1 MRKKNVFVILFAL
14 LTFAA
19 AQAQVANTTTALLG
33 AWTGKLDLGTAKL
46 TLVFHFEQKDGFVAC
61 TMDSP
66 DQGAKGI
73 GVYKDYLSED
83 SVALSVQALGVT
95 YRAKLKNGQ
104 LDGTFMQGGLRL
116 PLVLKKGELERRR
129 PQTPAEPYPY
139 QTEEI
144 TFVNQADNA
153 TLSGTLTYP
162 VGYETMKKKDVPVV
176 LMVTGSGLQNRDEEL
191 FDHKPFLVLADHLAR
206 HGIASLRYDDRGF
219 GASVGG
225 DRVQKDAT
233 TLDFMRDAEAG
244 IQYLRSLKKFGKF
257 GVIGHSE
264 GGNIA
269 FMLGADKKVDFVVS
283 MAGVGV
289 KADTALTAQVNR
301 IMELQGQAVRIS
313 TEQYRQNVRASQ
325 SGAWMDWFVGYDPT
339 ADIAAVKCPVMAING
354 DKDCQVVSSLNL
366 SSIKQLLQ
374 KNKHHL
380 IKEYPSLNHLFQH
393 SQTGLPTEY
402 GNIEETISPE
412 VMTDITEWING
423 VK

>member
-1 MRKKNVFVILFAL
+1 MKIQVLTAVFMLISFAGM
-14 LTFAA
+14 
-19 AQAQVANTTTALLG
+19 AQVASKTTALLG
-33 AWTGKLDLGTAKL
+33 TWTGKLNVGATSL
-46 TLVFHFEQKDGFVAC
+46 TLVFHFEQTDDHVVC

-73 GVYKDYLSED
+73 GVYKNYLSED
-83 SVALSVQALGVT
+83 SVSLSVITLGVN
-95 YRAKLKNGQ
+95 YRAKLKDGQ
-104 LDGTFMQGGLRL
+104 LDGTFVQNGLRL

-129 PQTPAEPYPY
+129 PQMPAAPYSY
-139 QTEEI
+139 KTEDI

-162 VGYETMKKKDVPVV
+162 VDYETMKEKEVPVV
-176 LMVTGSGLQNRDEEL
+176 IMVSGSGLQNRDEEL

-219 GASVGG
+219 GASKGG

-233 TLDFMRDAEAG
+233 TLDYKRDAEAG
-244 IQYLRSLKKFGKF
+244 IQYLRSLKKFGKL

-289 KADTALTAQVNR
+289 KIDIALTAQANN
-301 IMELQGQAVRIS
+301 IMELQGQPTRLSV
-313 TEQYRQNVRASQ
+313 EQYRQNVQALQ
-325 SGAWMDWFVGYDPT
+325 SPWMNWFIDYDPT
-339 ADIAAVKCPVMAING
+339 ADISAMKCPVMAING
-354 DKDCQVVSSLNL
+354 DKDCQVISSLNL
-366 SSIKQLLQ
+366 PSIRQLLQ
-374 KNKHHL
+374 KNKRHL
-380 IKEYPSLNHLFQH
+380 VKEYPSLNHLFQH
-393 SQTGLPTEY
+393 CQTGLPTEY

-412 VMTDITEWING
+412 VLTDITKWING

>member
-1 MRKKNVFVILFAL
+1 MKRQILTAVFL
-14 LTFAA
+14 LISLAGM
-19 AQAQVANTTTALLG
+19 AQVASKTTALLG
-33 AWTGKLDLGTAKL
+33 TWTGKLNVGATSL
-46 TLVFHFEQKDGFVAC
+46 TLVLHFEQADGYVVC

-73 GVYKDYLSED
+73 GVYKNYLSED
-83 SVALSVQALGVT
+83 SVSLSVIALGVN
-95 YRAKLKNGQ
+95 YRAKLKDGQ
-104 LDGTFMQGGLRL
+104 LNGTFMQNGLRL

-129 PQTPAEPYPY
+129 PQMPAAPYPY
-139 QTEEI
+139 KTEDV

-162 VGYETMKKKDVPVV
+162 VGYETMKKKGVPVV
-176 LMVTGSGLQNRDEEL
+176 IMVSGSGLQNRDEEL

-219 GASVGG
+219 GASRGG

-233 TLDFMRDAEAG
+233 TLDYKRDAEAG
-244 IQYLRSLKKFGKF
+244 IQYLRSLKKFGKV

-289 KADTALTAQVNR
+289 KMDIALTAQANK
-301 IMELQGQAVRIS
+301 ILELQGQPARLSV
-313 TEQYRQNVRASQ
+313 EQYRQNVQALQ
-325 SGAWMDWFVGYDPT
+325 SPWMDWFVGYDPT
-339 ADIAAVKCPVMAING
+339 TDIAAVKCPVMAING
-354 DKDCQVVSSLNL
+354 DKDCQVISTLNL
-366 SSIKQLLQ
+366 PSIRQLLQ

-380 IKEYPSLNHLFQH
+380 VKEYPSLNHLFQH
-393 SQTGLPTEY
+393 CQTGLPTEY

-412 VMTDITEWING
+412 VLTDITKWING

>member
-1 MRKKNVFVILFAL
+1 MKRRNIFVMLFAL
-14 LTFAA
+14 LTFAV

-33 AWTGKLDLGTAKL
+33 AWTGKLDLGTASL
-46 TLVFHFEQKDGFVAC
+46 TLVLHFEQKDGFVAC

-104 LDGTFMQGGLRL
+104 LDGTFMQNGLRL

-129 PQTPAEPYPY
+129 PQMPAAPYPY
-139 QTEEI
+139 KTEDV

-162 VGYETMKKKDVPVV
+162 VGYETMKNKDVPVV
-176 LMVTGSGLQNRDEEL
+176 IMVSGSGLQNRDEEL

-219 GASVGG
+219 GASEGG

-233 TLDFMRDAEAG
+233 TLDYKRDAEAG
-244 IQYLRSLKKFGKF
+244 IQYLRSLKKFGRV

-289 KADTALTAQVNR
+289 KADTALTAQANK
-301 IMELQGQAVRIS
+301 ILELQGQPARLSV
-313 TEQYRQNVRASQ
+313 EQYRQNVQALQ
-325 SGAWMDWFVGYDPT
+325 SPWMDWFVGYDPT

-354 DKDCQVVSSLNL
+354 DKDCQVISSLNL
-366 SSIKQLLQ
+366 PSIRQLLQ
-374 KNKHHL
+374 SNRHN
-380 IKEYPSLNHLFQH
+380 IVKEYPSLNHLFQH
-393 SQTGLPTEY
+393 CQTGLPTEY

-412 VMTDITEWING
+412 VLTDITKWING

>member
-1 MRKKNVFVILFAL
+1 MKRQILTAVFL
-14 LTFAA
+14 LISLAGM
-19 AQAQVANTTTALLG
+19 AQVAPKTTALLG
-33 AWTGKLDLGTAKL
+33 TWTGKLNVGATSL
-46 TLVFHFEQKDGFVAC
+46 TLVLHFEQADGYVVC

-73 GVYKDYLSED
+73 GVYKNYLSED
-83 SVALSVQALGVT
+83 SVSLSVIALGVN
-95 YRAKLKNGQ
+95 YRAKLKDGQ
-104 LDGTFMQGGLRL
+104 LDGTFVQNGLRL

-129 PQTPAEPYPY
+129 PQMPAAPYPY
-139 QTEEI
+139 KTEDV

-162 VGYETMKKKDVPVV
+162 VDYETMKEKEVPVV
-176 LMVTGSGLQNRDEEL
+176 IMVSGSGLQNRDEEL

-219 GASVGG
+219 GASEGG

-233 TLDFMRDAEAG
+233 TLDYKRDAEAG
-244 IQYLRSLKKFGKF
+244 IQYLRSLKKFGKV

-289 KADTALTAQVNR
+289 KADTALTAQANK
-301 IMELQGQAVRIS
+301 ILELQGQPARLSV
-313 TEQYRQNVRASQ
+313 EQYRQNVQALQ
-325 SGAWMDWFVGYDPT
+325 SPWMNWFIDYDPT
-339 ADIAAVKCPVMAING
+339 ADISAMKCPVMAING
-354 DKDCQVVSSLNL
+354 DKDCQVISTLNL
-366 SSIKQLLQ
+366 PSIRQLLQ
-374 KNKHHL
+374 KNKHVL
-380 IKEYPSLNHLFQH
+380 VKEYPSLNHLFQH

-412 VMTDITEWING
+412 VLKDITEWI
-423 VK
+423 KRAK

>member
-1 MRKKNVFVILFAL
+1 MKKKNIFVILFAL
-14 LTFAA
+14 LAFAV
-19 AQAQVANTTTALLG
+19 AQAQVANSTTALLG
-33 AWTGKLDLGTAKL
+33 AWSGKLDLGTAKL
-46 TLVFHFEQKDGFVAC
+46 TLVLHFEQKDGFVAC

-83 SVALSVQALGVT
+83 SVALSVQSLGVT

-104 LDGTFMQGGLRL
+104 LDGTFVQNGLRL

-129 PQTPAEPYPY
+129 PQMPAAPYPY
-139 QTEEI
+139 KTEDV

-162 VGYETMKKKDVPVV
+162 VGYETMKKKGVPVV
-176 LMVTGSGLQNRDEEL
+176 IMVSGSGLQNRDEEL

-219 GASVGG
+219 GASSGG

-233 TLDFMRDAEAG
+233 TLDYKRDAEAG
-244 IQYLRSLKKFGKF
+244 IQYLRSLKKFGKV

-283 MAGVGV
+283 MAGVVV
-289 KADTALTAQVNR
+289 KADTALTAQANK
-301 IMELQGQAVRIS
+301 IMELQGQS
-313 TEQYRQNVRASQ
+313 TRLSVEQYRQNVQALQ
-325 SGAWMDWFVGYDPT
+325 SPWMDWFVDYDPT
-339 ADIAAVKCPVMAING
+339 KDIAAVKCPVMAING
-354 DKDCQVVSSLNL
+354 DKDCQVISSLNL

-374 KNKHHL
+374 KNKHLL

-393 SQTGLPTEY
+393 CQTGLPAEY

-412 VMTDITEWING
+412 VLTDITEWING

>member
-1 MRKKNVFVILFAL
+1 MKKKNIFVMLFVL
-14 LTFAA
+14 LTFAV

-33 AWTGKLDLGTAKL
+33 AWTGKLDLGTASL
-46 TLVFHFEQKDGFVAC
+46 TLVLHFEQKDGFVAC

-104 LDGTFMQGGLRL
+104 LNGTFMQNGLRL

-129 PQTPAEPYPY
+129 PQMPAEPYPY

-176 LMVTGSGLQNRDEEL
+176 IMVSGSGLQNRDEEL

-219 GASVGG
+219 GASDGG

-233 TLDFMRDAEAG
+233 TLDYKRDAEAG
-244 IQYLRSLKKFGKF
+244 IQYLRSLKKFGKV

-289 KADTALTAQVNR
+289 KADTALTAQANK
-301 IMELQGQAVRIS
+301 ILELQGQPARLSV
-313 TEQYRQNVRASQ
+313 EQYRQNVQALQ
-325 SGAWMDWFVGYDPT
+325 SPWMNWFVDYDPT

-354 DKDCQVVSSLNL
+354 DKDCQVISSLNL
-366 SSIKQLLQ
+366 PSIRQILQ
-374 KNKHHL
+374 SDRHNI

-393 SQTGLPTEY
+393 CQTGLPTEY

-412 VMTDITEWING
+412 VLTDITEWING

>member
-1 MRKKNVFVILFAL
+1 MKRQILTAVFL
-14 LTFAA
+14 LISLAGM
-19 AQAQVANTTTALLG
+19 AQVASKTTALLG
-33 AWTGKLDLGTAKL
+33 TWTGKLNVGATSL
-46 TLVFHFEQKDGFVAC
+46 TLVLHFEQADGYVVC

-73 GVYKDYLSED
+73 GVYKNYLSED
-83 SVALSVQALGVT
+83 SVSLSVIALGVN
-95 YRAKLKNGQ
+95 YRAKLKDGQ
-104 LDGTFMQGGLRL
+104 LDGTFVQNGLRL

-129 PQTPAEPYPY
+129 PQMPAAPYPY
-139 QTEEI
+139 KTEDV

-162 VGYETMKKKDVPVV
+162 VDYETMKEKEVPVV
-176 LMVTGSGLQNRDEEL
+176 IMVSGSGLQNRDEEL

-219 GASVGG
+219 GASKGG

-233 TLDFMRDAEAG
+233 TLDYKRDAEAG
-244 IQYLRSLKKFGKF
+244 IQHLRSLKKFGKV

-289 KADTALTAQVNR
+289 KVDTALTAQANK
-301 IMELQGQAVRIS
+301 IMELQGQPTRLNV
-313 TEQYRQNVRASQ
+313 EQYRQNVQALHSP
-325 SGAWMDWFVGYDPT
+325 WMGWFIDYDPT
-339 ADIAAVKCPVMAING
+339 KDISAMKCPVMAING
-354 DKDCQVVSSLNL
+354 DKDCQVISTLNL
-366 SSIKQLLQ
+366 PSIRQLLQ
-374 KNKHHL
+374 KNKRHL
-380 IKEYPSLNHLFQH
+380 VKEYPSLNHLFQH
-393 SQTGLPTEY
+393 CQTGLPTEY

-412 VMTDITEWING
+412 VMTDITEWI
-423 VK
+423 KEAK

>member
-1 MRKKNVFVILFAL
+1 MKKQVLTAVFMLISFAGM
-14 LTFAA
+14 
-19 AQAQVANTTTALLG
+19 AQVASKTTALLG
-33 AWTGKLDLGTAKL
+33 TWTGKLNVGTTSL
-46 TLVFHFEQKDGFVAC
+46 TLVFHFEQTDDHVVC

-73 GVYKDYLSED
+73 GVYKNYLSED
-83 SVALSVQALGVT
+83 SVSLSVITLGVN
-95 YRAKLKNGQ
+95 YRAKLKDGQ
-104 LDGTFMQGGLRL
+104 LDGTFVQNGLRL

-129 PQTPAEPYPY
+129 PQMPAAPYPY
-139 QTEEI
+139 QTEDI

-176 LMVTGSGLQNRDEEL
+176 IMVSGSGLQNRDEEL

-206 HGIASLRYDDRGF
+206 HGIASLRYDDRAF
-219 GASVGG
+219 GKSEGG
-225 DRVQKDAT
+225 DRIHKDAT
-233 TLDFMRDAEAG
+233 TLDYKRDAEAG
-244 IQYLRSLKKFGKF
+244 IQYLRSLKKFGKV

-289 KADTALTAQVNR
+289 KVDTALTAQANK
-301 IMELQGQAVRIS
+301 ILELQGQPTRLNV
-313 TEQYRQNVRASQ
+313 EQYRQNVQALHSP
-325 SGAWMDWFVGYDPT
+325 WMDWFIDYDPT

-354 DKDCQVVSSLNL
+354 DKDCQVISTLNL
-366 SSIKQLLQ
+366 PSIRQLLQ

-393 SQTGLPTEY
+393 CQTGLPTEY

-412 VMTDITEWING
+412 VLTDITKWI
-423 VK
+423 KRAK

>member
-1 MRKKNVFVILFAL
+1 MKKQVLTAVFMLISFAGM
-14 LTFAA
+14 
-19 AQAQVANTTTALLG
+19 AQVASKTTALLG
-33 AWTGKLDLGTAKL
+33 TWTGKLNVGTTSL
-46 TLVFHFEQKDGFVAC
+46 TLVFHFEQTDDHVVC

-73 GVYKDYLSED
+73 GVYKNYLSED
-83 SVALSVQALGVT
+83 SVSLSVITLGVN
-95 YRAKLKNGQ
+95 YRAKLKDGQ
-104 LDGTFMQGGLRL
+104 LDGTFVQNGLRL

-129 PQTPAEPYPY
+129 PQMPAAPYPY
-139 QTEEI
+139 QTEDI

-176 LMVTGSGLQNRDEEL
+176 IMVSGSGLQNRDEEL

-206 HGIASLRYDDRGF
+206 HGIASLRYDDRAF
-219 GASVGG
+219 GKSEGG
-225 DRVQKDAT
+225 DRIHKDAT
-233 TLDFMRDAEAG
+233 TLDYKRDAEAG
-244 IQYLRSLKKFGKF
+244 IQHLRSLKKFGKV

-289 KADTALTAQVNR
+289 KVDTALTAQANK
-301 IMELQGQAVRIS
+301 IMELQGQQTRLSV
-313 TEQYRQNVRASQ
+313 EQYRQNVQALQ
-325 SGAWMDWFVGYDPT
+325 SPWMGWFIDYDPT
-339 ADIAAVKCPVMAING
+339 ADISAMKCPVMAING
-354 DKDCQVVSSLNL
+354 DKDCQVISTLNL
-366 SSIKQLLQ
+366 PSIRQLLQ

-393 SQTGLPTEY
+393 CQTGLPTEY

-412 VMTDITEWING
+412 VMTDITKWING
-423 VK
+423 LK

>member
-1 MRKKNVFVILFAL
+1 MKRQILTAVFL
-14 LTFAA
+14 LIPLAGM
-19 AQAQVANTTTALLG
+19 AQVASKTTALLG
-33 AWTGKLDLGTAKL
+33 TWTGKLNVGATSL
-46 TLVFHFEQKDGFVAC
+46 TLVLHFEQADGYVVC

-73 GVYKDYLSED
+73 GVYKNYLSED
-83 SVALSVQALGVT
+83 SVSLSVIALGVN
-95 YRAKLKNGQ
+95 YRAKLKDGQ
-104 LDGTFMQGGLRL
+104 LDGTFVQNGLRL

-129 PQTPAEPYPY
+129 PQMPAAPYPY
-139 QTEEI
+139 KTEDV

-162 VGYETMKKKDVPVV
+162 VDYETMREKEVPVV
-176 LMVTGSGLQNRDEEL
+176 IMVSGSGLQNRDEEL

-219 GASVGG
+219 GASRGG

-233 TLDFMRDAEAG
+233 TLDYKRDAEAG
-244 IQYLRSLKKFGKF
+244 IQYLRSLKKFGKV

-289 KADTALTAQVNR
+289 KADTALTAQANK
-301 IMELQGQAVRIS
+301 IMELQGQPTRLS
-313 TEQYRQNVRASQ
+313 LEQYRQNVQALQ
-325 SGAWMDWFVGYDPT
+325 SPWMDWFVGYDPT

-354 DKDCQVVSSLNL
+354 DKDCQVISSLNL
-366 SSIKQLLQ
+366 PSIRQLLQ
-374 KNKHHL
+374 KNKHHF

-393 SQTGLPTEY
+393 CQTGLPTEY

-412 VMTDITEWING
+412 VMTDITEWI
-423 VK
+423 KEAK

>member
-1 MRKKNVFVILFAL
+1 MKKLVLTAVFMLISLAGM
-14 LTFAA
+14 
-19 AQAQVANTTTALLG
+19 AQVASKTTALLG
-33 AWTGKLDLGTAKL
+33 TWTGKLNVGATSL
-46 TLVFHFEQKDGFVAC
+46 TLVLHFEQADGYVVC

-73 GVYKDYLSED
+73 GVYKNYLSED
-83 SVALSVQALGVT
+83 SVSLSVIALGVN
-95 YRAKLKNGQ
+95 YRAKLKDGQ
-104 LDGTFMQGGLRL
+104 LDGTFVQNGLRL

-129 PQTPAEPYPY
+129 PQMPAAPYPY
-139 QTEEI
+139 KTEDV

-162 VGYETMKKKDVPVV
+162 VDYETMKEKEVPVV
-176 LMVTGSGLQNRDEEL
+176 IMVSGSGLQNRDEEL

-219 GASVGG
+219 GASKGG

-233 TLDFMRDAEAG
+233 TLDYKRDAEAG
-244 IQYLRSLKKFGKF
+244 IQYLRCLKKFGKV

-289 KADTALTAQVNR
+289 KVDTALTAQANK
-301 IMELQGQAVRIS
+301 IMELQGQPTRLNV
-313 TEQYRQNVRASQ
+313 EQYRQNVQALQSQ
-325 SGAWMDWFVGYDPT
+325 WMDWFIDHDPT

-354 DKDCQVVSSLNL
+354 DKDCQVISSLNL
-366 SSIKQLLQ
+366 PSIRQLLQ
-374 KNKHHL
+374 KNKHVL
-380 IKEYPSLNHLFQH
+380 VKEYPSLNHLFQH
-393 SQTGLPTEY
+393 CQTGLPTEY

-412 VMTDITEWING
+412 VLTDITKWING
-423 VK
+423 LK

>member
-1 MRKKNVFVILFAL
+1 MKIQVLTAVFMLISFAGM
-14 LTFAA
+14 
-19 AQAQVANTTTALLG
+19 AQVASKTTALLG
-33 AWTGKLDLGTAKL
+33 TWTGKLNVGATSL
-46 TLVFHFEQKDGFVAC
+46 TLVFHFEQTDDHVVC

-73 GVYKDYLSED
+73 GVYKNYLSED
-83 SVALSVQALGVT
+83 SVSLSVITLGVN
-95 YRAKLKNGQ
+95 YRAKLKDGQ
-104 LDGTFMQGGLRL
+104 LDGTFVQNGLRL

-129 PQTPAEPYPY
+129 PQMPAAPYPY
-139 QTEEI
+139 KTEDI

-162 VGYETMKKKDVPVV
+162 VDYETMKEKEVPVV
-176 LMVTGSGLQNRDEEL
+176 IMVSGSGLQNRDEEL

-219 GASVGG
+219 GASKGG

-233 TLDFMRDAEAG
+233 TLDYKRDAEAG
-244 IQYLRSLKKFGKF
+244 IQYLRSLKKFGKV

-289 KADTALTAQVNR
+289 KIDIALTAQANK
-301 IMELQGQAVRIS
+301 ILELQGQPARLSV
-313 TEQYRQNVRASQ
+313 EQYRQNVQALQ
-325 SGAWMDWFVGYDPT
+325 SPWMNWFVDYDPT
-339 ADIAAVKCPVMAING
+339 ADIAEVKCPVMAING
-354 DKDCQVVSSLNL
+354 DKDCQVISSLNL
-366 SSIKQLLQ
+366 PSIRQLLQ
-374 KNKHHL
+374 KNKHVL
-380 IKEYPSLNHLFQH
+380 VKEYPSLNHLFQH
-393 SQTGLPTEY
+393 CQTGLPTEY

-412 VMTDITEWING
+412 VLTDITKWING

>member
-1 MRKKNVFVILFAL
+1 MKRRNIFVMLFAL
-14 LTFAA
+14 LTFAV

-33 AWTGKLDLGTAKL
+33 TWTGKLDLGTAKL
-46 TLVFHFEQKDGFVAC
+46 TLVLHFEQKDGFVAC

-104 LDGTFMQGGLRL
+104 LDGTFMQNGLRL

-129 PQTPAEPYPY
+129 PQMPAAPYPY
-139 QTEEI
+139 KTEDV

-162 VGYETMKKKDVPVV
+162 VGYETMKKKGVPVV
-176 LMVTGSGLQNRDEEL
+176 IMVSGSGLQNRDEEL
-191 FDHKPFLVLADHLAR
+191 FDHKPFLVLADHFAR

-219 GASVGG
+219 GASEGG

-233 TLDFMRDAEAG
+233 TLDYKRDAEAG
-244 IQYLRSLKKFGKF
+244 IQYLRSLKKFGKV

-289 KADTALTAQVNR
+289 KADTALTAQANK
-301 IMELQGQAVRIS
+301 IMELQGQPTRLSV
-313 TEQYRQNVRASQ
+313 EQYRQNVQALQ
-325 SGAWMDWFVGYDPT
+325 SPWMGWFVGYDPT

-354 DKDCQVVSSLNL
+354 DKDCQVISSLNL
-366 SSIKQLLQ
+366 PSIKQLLQ
-374 KNKHHL
+374 KNKHYL

-393 SQTGLPTEY
+393 CQTGLPTEY

-412 VMTDITEWING
+412 VMTDIVEWING
-423 VK
+423 VN

>member
-14 LTFAA
+14 LAFAV
-19 AQAQVANTTTALLG
+19 AQAQVANSTTALLG

-129 PQTPAEPYPY
+129 PQTPKTPYPY

-144 TFVNQADNA
+144 TFVNQADNV
-153 TLSGTLTYP
+153 TLSGTLTFP
-162 VGYETMKKKDVPVV
+162 VGYETMKKKGVPVV
-176 LMVTGSGLQNRDEEL
+176 IMVSGSGLQNRDEEL

-219 GASVGG
+219 GASKGG

-233 TLDFMRDAEAG
+233 TLDYKRDAEAG
-244 IQYLRSLKKFGKF
+244 IQYLRSLKKFGKV

-289 KADTALTAQVNR
+289 KADTALTAQANKV
-301 IMELQGQAVRIS
+301 MELQGQPTRLSV
-313 TEQYRQNVRASQ
+313 EQYRQNVQALQ
-325 SGAWMDWFVGYDPT
+325 SPWMDWFVDYDPT
-339 ADIAAVKCPVMAING
+339 KDIAAVKCPVMAING
-354 DKDCQVVSSLNL
+354 DKDCQVISSLNL
-366 SSIKQLLQ
+366 PSIKQLLQ

-393 SQTGLPTEY
+393 CQTGLPAEY

-412 VMTDITEWING
+412 VLTDITEWINR

>member
-1 MRKKNVFVILFAL
+1 MKKQVLTAVFMLISFAGM
-14 LTFAA
+14 
-19 AQAQVANTTTALLG
+19 AQVASKTTALLG
-33 AWTGKLDLGTAKL
+33 TWTGKLNVGATSL
-46 TLVFHFEQKDGFVAC
+46 TLVFHFEQTDDHVVC

-73 GVYKDYLSED
+73 GVYKNYLSED
-83 SVALSVQALGVT
+83 SVSLSVITLGVN
-95 YRAKLKNGQ
+95 YRAKLKDGQ
-104 LDGTFMQGGLRL
+104 LDGTFVQNGLRL

-129 PQTPAEPYPY
+129 PQMPAAPYPY
-139 QTEEI
+139 LTEDI

-176 LMVTGSGLQNRDEEL
+176 IMVSGSGLQNRDEEL

-206 HGIASLRYDDRGF
+206 HGIASLRYDDRAF
-219 GASVGG
+219 GKSEGG
-225 DRVQKDAT
+225 DRIHKDAT
-233 TLDFMRDAEAG
+233 TLDYKRDAEAG
-244 IQYLRSLKKFGKF
+244 IQHLRSLKKFGKV
-257 GVIGHSE
+257 GAIGHSE

-289 KADTALTAQVNR
+289 KVDTALTAQANKIR
-301 IMELQGQAVRIS
+301 ELQGQPARLSV
-313 TEQYRQNVRASQ
+313 EQYRQNVQALQ
-325 SGAWMDWFVGYDPT
+325 SPWMNWFVDYDPT
-339 ADIAAVKCPVMAING
+339 ADIAEVKCPVMAING
-354 DKDCQVVSSLNL
+354 DKDCQVISSLNL
-366 SSIKQLLQ
+366 PSIRQLLQ

-393 SQTGLPTEY
+393 CQTGLPTEY
-402 GNIEETISPE
+402 GNIEETISSE
-412 VMTDITEWING
+412 VLTDIVEWING

>member
-1 MRKKNVFVILFAL
+1 MKRRNIFVMLFAL
-14 LTFAA
+14 LTFAV

-33 AWTGKLDLGTAKL
+33 GWTGKLDLGTAKL
-46 TLVFHFEQKDGFVAC
+46 TLVLHFEQKDGFVAC

-104 LDGTFMQGGLRL
+104 LDGTFMQNGLRL

-129 PQTPAEPYPY
+129 PQMPAAPYPY
-139 QTEEI
+139 KTEDA

-162 VGYETMKKKDVPVV
+162 VEYETMKNKDVPVV
-176 LMVTGSGLQNRDEEL
+176 IMVSGSGLQNRDEEL

-219 GASVGG
+219 GASKGG

-233 TLDFMRDAEAG
+233 TLDYKRDAEAG
-244 IQYLRSLKKFGKF
+244 IQYLRSLKKFGKV

-289 KADTALTAQVNR
+289 KADTALTAQANK
-301 IMELQGQAVRIS
+301 ILELQGQPARLSV
-313 TEQYRQNVRASQ
+313 EQYRQNVQALQ
-325 SGAWMDWFVGYDPT
+325 SPWMNWFVDYDPT

-354 DKDCQVVSSLNL
+354 DKDCQVISSFNL
-366 SSIKQLLQ
+366 PSIRQLLQ
-374 KNKHHL
+374 KNKRHL
-380 IKEYPSLNHLFQH
+380 VKEYPSLNHLFQH

>member
-1 MRKKNVFVILFAL
+1 MKRQILTAVFL
-14 LTFAA
+14 LISLAGM
-19 AQAQVANTTTALLG
+19 AQVASKTTALLG
-33 AWTGKLDLGTAKL
+33 TWTGKLNVGATSL
-46 TLVFHFEQKDGFVAC
+46 TLVLHFEQADGYVVC

-73 GVYKDYLSED
+73 GVYKNYLSED
-83 SVALSVQALGVT
+83 SVSLSVIALGVN
-95 YRAKLKNGQ
+95 YRAKLKDGQ
-104 LDGTFMQGGLRL
+104 LDGTFVQNGLRL

-129 PQTPAEPYPY
+129 PQMPAEPYPY
-139 QTEEI
+139 KTEDV

-162 VGYETMKKKDVPVV
+162 VDYETMKEKEVPVV
-176 LMVTGSGLQNRDEEL
+176 IMVSGSGLQNRDEEL

-219 GASVGG
+219 GASKGG

-233 TLDFMRDAEAG
+233 TLDYKRDAEAG
-244 IQYLRSLKKFGKF
+244 IQYLRSLKKFGKV

-289 KADTALTAQVNR
+289 KIDIALTAQANK
-301 IMELQGQAVRIS
+301 ILELQGQPARLSV
-313 TEQYRQNVRASQ
+313 EQYRQNVQALQ
-325 SGAWMDWFVGYDPT
+325 SPWMDWFIDYDPT
-339 ADIAAVKCPVMAING
+339 ADISAMKCPVMAING
-354 DKDCQVVSSLNL
+354 DKDCQVISTLNL
-366 SSIKQLLQ
+366 PSIRQLLQ
-374 KNKHHL
+374 KNKRHL
-380 IKEYPSLNHLFQH
+380 VKEYPSLNHLFQH
-393 SQTGLPTEY
+393 CQTGLPTEY

-412 VMTDITEWING
+412 VLTDITKWI
-423 VK
+423 KEAK

>member
-1 MRKKNVFVILFAL
+1 MKRQILTAVFL
-14 LTFAA
+14 LISLAGM
-19 AQAQVANTTTALLG
+19 AQVASKTTALLG
-33 AWTGKLDLGTAKL
+33 TWTGKLNVGATSL
-46 TLVFHFEQKDGFVAC
+46 TLVLHFEQADGYVVC

-73 GVYKDYLSED
+73 GVYKNYLSED
-83 SVALSVQALGVT
+83 SVSLSVIALGVN
-95 YRAKLKNGQ
+95 YRAKLKDGQ
-104 LDGTFMQGGLRL
+104 LDGTFVQNGLRL

-129 PQTPAEPYPY
+129 PQMPGAPYPY
-139 QTEEI
+139 KTEDV

-162 VGYETMKKKDVPVV
+162 VDYETMKEKEVPVV
-176 LMVTGSGLQNRDEEL
+176 IMVSGSGLQNRDEEL

-219 GASVGG
+219 GASKGG

-233 TLDFMRDAEAG
+233 TLDYKRDAEAG
-244 IQYLRSLKKFGKF
+244 IQYLRSLKKFGKV

-289 KADTALTAQVNR
+289 KIDIALTAQANK
-301 IMELQGQAVRIS
+301 ILELQGQPARLSV
-313 TEQYRQNVRASQ
+313 EQYRQNVQALQ
-325 SGAWMDWFVGYDPT
+325 SPWMNWFVDYDPT
-339 ADIAAVKCPVMAING
+339 ADIAEVKCPVMAING
-354 DKDCQVVSSLNL
+354 DKDCQVISTLNL
-366 SSIKQLLQ
+366 PSIRQLLQ
-374 KNKHHL
+374 KNKRHL
-380 IKEYPSLNHLFQH
+380 VKEYPSLNHLFQH
-393 SQTGLPTEY
+393 CQTGLPTEY

-412 VMTDITEWING
+412 VLTDIVEWING

>member
-1 MRKKNVFVILFAL
+1 MKKQVLTAVFMLISFAGM
-14 LTFAA
+14 
-19 AQAQVANTTTALLG
+19 AQVASKTTALLG
-33 AWTGKLDLGTAKL
+33 TWTGKLNVGATSL
-46 TLVFHFEQKDGFVAC
+46 TLVFHFEQTDDHVVC

-73 GVYKDYLSED
+73 GVYKNYLSED
-83 SVALSVQALGVT
+83 SVSLSVIALGVN
-95 YRAKLKNGQ
+95 YRAKLKDGQ
-104 LDGTFMQGGLRL
+104 LNGTFVQNGLRL

-129 PQTPAEPYPY
+129 PQMPAAPYPY
-139 QTEEI
+139 QTEDI

-162 VGYETMKKKDVPVV
+162 VGYETMKEKEVPVV
-176 LMVTGSGLQNRDEEL
+176 IMVSGSGLQNRDEEL
-191 FDHKPFLVLADHLAR
+191 FDHKPFLVLADHFAR

-219 GASVGG
+219 GASKGG

-233 TLDFMRDAEAG
+233 TLDYKRDAEAG
-244 IQYLRSLKKFGKF
+244 IQYLRSLKKFGKV

-289 KADTALTAQVNR
+289 KADTALTAQANK
-301 IMELQGQAVRIS
+301 IMELQGQPTRLSV
-313 TEQYRQNVRASQ
+313 EQYRQNVQALQ
-325 SGAWMDWFVGYDPT
+325 SPWMDWFVGYDPT

-354 DKDCQVVSSLNL
+354 DKDCQVISSLNL
-366 SSIKQLLQ
+366 PSIRQLLQ

-412 VMTDITEWING
+412 VLTDIVEWING

>member
-1 MRKKNVFVILFAL
+1 MKKQVLTAVFMLISFAGM
-14 LTFAA
+14 
-19 AQAQVANTTTALLG
+19 AQVASKTTALLG
-33 AWTGKLDLGTAKL
+33 TWTGKLNVGTTSL
-46 TLVFHFEQKDGFVAC
+46 TLVFHFEQTDDHVVC

-73 GVYKDYLSED
+73 GVYKNYLSED
-83 SVALSVQALGVT
+83 SVSLSVITLGVN
-95 YRAKLKNGQ
+95 YRAKLKDGQ
-104 LDGTFMQGGLRL
+104 LDGTFVQNGLRL

-129 PQTPAEPYPY
+129 PQMPAAPYPY
-139 QTEEI
+139 QTEDI

-176 LMVTGSGLQNRDEEL
+176 IMVSGSGLQNRDEEL

-206 HGIASLRYDDRGF
+206 HGIASLRYDDRAF
-219 GASVGG
+219 GKSEGG
-225 DRVQKDAT
+225 DRIHKDAT
-233 TLDFMRDAEAG
+233 TLDYKRDAEAG
-244 IQYLRSLKKFGKF
+244 IQYLRSLKKFGKV

-289 KADTALTAQVNR
+289 KVDTALTAQANK
-301 IMELQGQAVRIS
+301 IMELQGQPARLSV
-313 TEQYRQNVRASQ
+313 EQYRQNVQALQ
-325 SGAWMDWFVGYDPT
+325 SPWMNWFIDYDPT
-339 ADIAAVKCPVMAING
+339 ADISAMKCPVMAING
-354 DKDCQVVSSLNL
+354 DKDSQVISTLNL
-366 SSIKQLLQ
+366 PSIRQLLQ
-374 KNKHHL
+374 KNKYHL
-380 IKEYPSLNHLFQH
+380 VKEYPSLNHLFQH
-393 SQTGLPTEY
+393 CQTGLPTEY

-412 VMTDITEWING
+412 VLTDITKWING

>member
-1 MRKKNVFVILFAL
+1 MKRQILTAVFL
-14 LTFAA
+14 LISLAGM
-19 AQAQVANTTTALLG
+19 AQVASKTTALLG
-33 AWTGKLDLGTAKL
+33 TWTGKLNVGATSL
-46 TLVFHFEQKDGFVAC
+46 TLVLHFEQADGYVVC

-73 GVYKDYLSED
+73 GVYKNYLSED
-83 SVALSVQALGVT
+83 SVSLSVIALGVN
-95 YRAKLKNGQ
+95 YRAKLKDGQ
-104 LDGTFMQGGLRL
+104 LDGTFVQNGLRL

-129 PQTPAEPYPY
+129 PQMPAAPYPY
-139 QTEEI
+139 KKEDVI
-144 TFVNQADNA
+144 FVNQADNA

-162 VGYETMKKKDVPVV
+162 VDYETMKEKEVPVV
-176 LMVTGSGLQNRDEEL
+176 IMVSGSGLQNRDEEL

-219 GASVGG
+219 GASKGG

-233 TLDFMRDAEAG
+233 TLDYKRDAEAG
-244 IQYLRSLKKFGKF
+244 IQYLRSLKKFGKV

-289 KADTALTAQVNR
+289 KVDIALTAQANK
-301 IMELQGQAVRIS
+301 IMELQGQPTRLSV
-313 TEQYRQNVRASQ
+313 EQYRQNVQ
-325 SGAWMDWFVGYDPT
+325 SLQSPWMNWFVDYDPT
-339 ADIAAVKCPVMAING
+339 ADIAEVKCPVMAING
-354 DKDCQVVSSLNL
+354 DKDCQVISSLNL
-366 SSIKQLLQ
+366 PSIRQLLQ
-374 KNKHHL
+374 KNKHNV

-393 SQTGLPTEY
+393 CQTGLPTEY

-412 VMTDITEWING
+412 VLTDITKWING

>member
-1 MRKKNVFVILFAL
+1 MKKQVLTAVFMLISFAGM
-14 LTFAA
+14 
-19 AQAQVANTTTALLG
+19 AQVASKTTALLG
-33 AWTGKLDLGTAKL
+33 TWTGKLNVGATSL
-46 TLVFHFEQKDGFVAC
+46 TLVFHFEQTDDHVVC

-73 GVYKDYLSED
+73 GVYKNYLSED
-83 SVALSVQALGVT
+83 SVSLSVITLGVN
-95 YRAKLKNGQ
+95 YRAKLKDGQ
-104 LDGTFMQGGLRL
+104 LDGTFVQNGLRL

-129 PQTPAEPYPY
+129 PQMPAAPYPY
-139 QTEEI
+139 QTEDI
-144 TFVNQADNA
+144 TFMNQADNA

-176 LMVTGSGLQNRDEEL
+176 IMVSGSGLQNRDEEL

-206 HGIASLRYDDRGF
+206 HGIASLRYDDRAF
-219 GASVGG
+219 GKSEGG
-225 DRVQKDAT
+225 DRIHKNAT
-233 TLDFMRDAEAG
+233 TLDYKRDAEAG
-244 IQYLRSLKKFGKF
+244 IQYLRSLKKFSKV

-289 KADTALTAQVNR
+289 KVDTALTAQANK
-301 IMELQGQAVRIS
+301 IMELQGQPARLSV
-313 TEQYRQNVRASQ
+313 EQYRQNVQALQSQ
-325 SGAWMDWFVGYDPT
+325 WMDWFIDHDPT

-354 DKDCQVVSSLNL
+354 DKDCQVISSLNL
-366 SSIKQLLQ
+366 PSIRQLLQ
-374 KNKHHL
+374 KNKRHL
-380 IKEYPSLNHLFQH
+380 VKEYPSLNHLFQH
-393 SQTGLPTEY
+393 CQTGLPTEY

-412 VMTDITEWING
+412 VLTDITKWING

>member
-1 MRKKNVFVILFAL
+1 MKRRNIFVMLFAL
-14 LTFAA
+14 LTFAV

-33 AWTGKLDLGTAKL
+33 AWTGKLDLGTASL
-46 TLVFHFEQKDGFVAC
+46 TLVLHFEQKDGFVAC

-104 LDGTFMQGGLRL
+104 LDGTFMQNGLRL

-129 PQTPAEPYPY
+129 PQMPAAPYPY
-139 QTEEI
+139 KTEDV

-162 VGYETMKKKDVPVV
+162 VRYETMKKKDVPVV
-176 LMVTGSGLQNRDEEL
+176 IMVSGSGLQNRDEEL

-219 GASVGG
+219 GASEGG

-233 TLDFMRDAEAG
+233 TLDYKRDAEAG
-244 IQYLRSLKKFGKF
+244 IQYLRSLKKFGKV

-269 FMLGADKKVDFVVS
+269 FILGADKKVDFVVS

-289 KADTALTAQVNR
+289 KADTALTAQANK
-301 IMELQGQAVRIS
+301 IMELQGQPTRLSV
-313 TEQYRQNVRASQ
+313 EQYRQNVQTLQ
-325 SGAWMDWFVGYDPT
+325 SPWMNWFVDYDPT
-339 ADIAAVKCPVMAING
+339 ADISAMKCPVMAING
-354 DKDCQVVSSLNL
+354 DKDCQVISSLNL
-366 SSIKQLLQ
+366 PSIRQLLQ
-374 KNKHHL
+374 KNKRHL
-380 IKEYPSLNHLFQH
+380 VKEYPSLNHLFQH
-393 SQTGLPTEY
+393 CQTGLPTEY
-402 GNIEETISPE
+402 GNIEETISSE
-412 VMTDITEWING
+412 VLTDIVEWING

>member
-1 MRKKNVFVILFAL
+1 MKKQVLTAVFMLISFAGM
-14 LTFAA
+14 
-19 AQAQVANTTTALLG
+19 AQVAFKTTALLG
-33 AWTGKLDLGTAKL
+33 TWTGKLNVGATSL
-46 TLVFHFEQKDGFVAC
+46 TLVFHFEQTDDHVVC

-73 GVYKDYLSED
+73 GVYKNYLSED
-83 SVALSVQALGVT
+83 SVSLSVITLGVN
-95 YRAKLKNGQ
+95 YRAKLKDGQ
-104 LDGTFMQGGLRL
+104 LNGTFVQNGLRL

-129 PQTPAEPYPY
+129 PQMPAAPYPY
-139 QTEEI
+139 QTEDI

-176 LMVTGSGLQNRDEEL
+176 IMASGSGLQNRDEEL

-219 GASVGG
+219 GASKGG

-233 TLDFMRDAEAG
+233 TLDYKRDAEAG
-244 IQYLRSLKKFGKF
+244 IQYLRSLKKFGKV

-289 KADTALTAQVNR
+289 KVDTALTAQANK
-301 IMELQGQAVRIS
+301 ILELQGQPARLSV
-313 TEQYRQNVRASQ
+313 EQYRQNVQALQ
-325 SGAWMDWFVGYDPT
+325 SPWMDWFIDYDPT
-339 ADIAAVKCPVMAING
+339 ADIAEVKCPVMAING
-354 DKDCQVVSSLNL
+354 DKDCQVISSLNL
-366 SSIKQLLQ
+366 PSIRQLLQ
-374 KNKHHL
+374 KNKRHL
-380 IKEYPSLNHLFQH
+380 VKEYPSLNHLFQH
-393 SQTGLPTEY
+393 CQTGLPTEY

-412 VMTDITEWING
+412 VLTDIVEWING